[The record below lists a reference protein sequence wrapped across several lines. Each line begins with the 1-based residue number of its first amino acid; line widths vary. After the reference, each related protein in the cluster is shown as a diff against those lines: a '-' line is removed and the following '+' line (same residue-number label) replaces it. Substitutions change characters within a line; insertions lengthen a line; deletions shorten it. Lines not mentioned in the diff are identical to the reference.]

1 MALAETYFK
10 LQMNKSEILKIIQD
24 KLSAKIENL
33 ERLIAETR
41 SSNNET
47 KSSMGDKFETSRE
60 MVQQEINNLQ
70 IQLNEN
76 IQARN
81 SLKTINTN
89 EHLIIG
95 LGSLVE
101 TDKGLFYI
109 AVSLGE
115 IILNEKKIFA
125 ISTESPL
132 AKMLVGKKKGD
143 QFSLNNAKQILITIW

>member
-1 MALAETYFK
+1 
-10 LQMNKSEILKIIQD
+10 MNKSEILQIIQN
-24 KLSAKIENL
+24 KLSAKIENF
-33 ERLIAETR
+33 ERLIDETR
-41 SSNNET
+41 ASNNET

-60 MVQQEINNLQ
+60 MVQQEINTLQ

-76 IQARN
+76 RNARN
-81 SLKTINTN
+81 SLKQINTN
-89 EHLIIG
+89 LHQTIG

-115 IILNEKKIFA
+115 IVFNEKKVFV

-132 AKMLVGKKKGD
+132 GKILFGMKKGEEI
-143 QFSLNNAKQILITIW
+143 SLNNMKQTIKAVW

>member
-1 MALAETYFK
+1 
-10 LQMNKSEILKIIQD
+10 MNKSEILQIIQD

-33 ERLIAETR
+33 ERLIDETR
-41 SSNNET
+41 ASNNET

-60 MVQQEINNLQ
+60 MVQQEINTLQ

-76 IQARN
+76 RNARN
-81 SLKTINTN
+81 SLKQINTN
-89 EHLIIG
+89 LHQTIG

-109 AVSLGE
+109 AVSLGQ
-115 IILNEKKIFA
+115 IIFNEKKIFV

-132 AKMLVGKKKGD
+132 GKILFGMKKGEEI
-143 QFSLNNAKQILITIW
+143 SLNNMKQIIKAVW

>member
-1 MALAETYFK
+1 
-10 LQMNKSEILKIIQD
+10 MNKSEILQIIQD
-24 KLSAKIENL
+24 KLSAKIDNL

-41 SSNNET
+41 ASNNET

-60 MVQQEINNLQ
+60 MVQQEINTLQ

-76 IQARN
+76 RNSRN

-89 EHLIIG
+89 LHQTIG
-95 LGSLVE
+95 LGSLVQTE
-101 TDKGLFYI
+101 KGFFYI

-115 IILNEKKIFA
+115 IISNEQKIFV

-132 AKMLVGKKKGD
+132 GKALYGKKKGD
-143 QFSLNNAKQILITIW
+143 EILLNNMKQTVKTVW